1 MVVVSLQ
8 LAFLGLIA
16 LDNLGLG
23 IPILRQVIGFLYL
36 TFVPGI
42 LLLGVFKINNLNT
55 VETLLYSVGLSL
67 SFLMITGF
75 LMNFF
80 YPLIGISEPIS
91 EIPLVITISAIVLFL
106 CFIYYLRNKNS
117 SFSININQVFFPSF
131 LSLSLLP
138 FLAIFGT
145 YLLNFYDNNALLL
158 ILLPVISIIPIL
170 VVYNKVSSD
179 KYSFA
184 IWIISISLLL
194 HNSLIGQ
201 YVSWGDSEVEYLIS
215 NLVLTNGFWDM
226 AIPATTNSL
235 LSITMLHPIY
245 SIICNIELT
254 WVFKITYPLLFS
266 LAPVALYVAF
276 KRQTNDKIA
285 FLSSSLFMFSFN
297 FFTLLSR
304 NTRTGLAI
312 LFLAF
317 LALLMTD
324 KDISGMKKRILG
336 VAIILSI
343 AVIYYGVSYM
353 LLLFLFPVVL
363 LHFLDKK
370 PDKNRLITPTFAS
383 LFVVFAVAWY
393 MYTSNSYGFNT
404 LVGFGKNFVNQ
415 FMEFLTAPR
424 SSPTYYLKKKW
435 SISLEVVKYLNVIL
449 ILFIAIGI
457 LDLIYKIIKGKEIS
471 FSKDY
476 SFLSIIFFFF
486 LFATLAPLPG
496 NVQRILQISLVF
508 LAPFSV
514 IGCIRLFN
522 TVSRIFKYPLNEKN
536 ILKVFFLYLLIL
548 LLFDSG
554 FVSAILTKDLNPNI
568 LINKKHIMEEGDLEE
583 KEYFYR
589 IYMPKEDFSSA
600 SWLKTYKSE
609 SVRRLYY
616 SPPADSYHSGTSL
629 LHYAEIVPINY
640 WGKIRAIRIEND
652 TIIRETAYIYLSYEN
667 IVERIMIGKDYELL
681 DVNRIYS
688 AMENESKI
696 YVNGGSE
703 IYYH

>member
-1 MVVVSLQ
+1 
-8 LAFLGLIA
+8 
-16 LDNLGLG
+16 
-23 IPILRQVIGFLYL
+23 
-36 TFVPGI
+36 
-42 LLLGVFKINNLNT
+42 
-55 VETLLYSVGLSL
+55 
-67 SFLMITGF
+67 
-75 LMNFF
+75 
-80 YPLIGISEPIS
+80 
-91 EIPLVITISAIVLFL
+91 
-106 CFIYYLRNKNS
+106 
-117 SFSININQVFFPSF
+117 
-131 LSLSLLP
+131 
-138 FLAIFGT
+138 
-145 YLLNFYDNNALLL
+145 
-158 ILLPVISIIPIL
+158 
-170 VVYNKVSSD
+170 
-179 KYSFA
+179 
-184 IWIISISLLL
+184 
-194 HNSLIGQ
+194 
-201 YVSWGDSEVEYLIS
+201 
-215 NLVLTNGFWDM
+215 
-226 AIPATTNSL
+226 
-235 LSITMLHPIY
+235 
-245 SIICNIELT
+245 
-254 WVFKITYPLLFS
+254 
-266 LAPVALYVAF
+266 
-276 KRQTNDKIA
+276 
-285 FLSSSLFMFSFN
+285 MFSFN
-297 FFTLLSR
+297 FFTVLSR

-324 KDISGMKKRILG
+324 KDISDMKKRILG

-363 LHFLDKK
+363 LHSLDKK
-370 PDKNRLITPTFAS
+370 TNKNRLITPTFAS

-393 MYTSNSYGFNT
+393 MYTSNSCGFNT
-404 LVGFGKNFVNQ
+404 LVGFGENFVNQ
-415 FMEFLTAPR
+415 FMEFLAAPR
-424 SSPTYYLKKKW
+424 SSPIYYLEKKW
-435 SISLEVVKYLNVIL
+435 SVSLEVVKYLNVIL
-449 ILFIAIGI
+449 IFFIAIGI

-476 SFLSIIFFFF
+476 SFLSIVFFFF
-486 LFATLAPLPG
+486 LFATLTPLPG

-508 LAPFSV
+508 LAPFSI

-616 SPPADSYHSGTSL
+616 SPPAGSYHTGTSL

-652 TIIRETAYIYLSYEN
+652 TLIRETAYIYLNYEN
-667 IVERIMIGKDYELL
+667 IVERIMIGKNYELL

-688 AMENESKI
+688 TIMENESKI

-703 IYYH
+703 IYYR